1 MLFDFQ
7 VAQKN
12 ACRRWWEQL
21 RGAKEKK
28 NTTTP
33 RNFFIFIKRT
43 NLIRK
48 NADKRSLRSFPLVL
62 TTTESAEKEKN
73 EKKLLC
79 LRKTCLVPSMPFQC
93 RLLGFLVVIHP
104 WCLYKR
110 DVRFSFHSHFLS
122 FVVVVGCN
130 HKKGLEEQYAELG
143 IAKHRQ
149 PGSSR

>member
-1 MLFDFQ
+1 MNKIWEMMLFNFR

-12 ACRRWWEQL
+12 ACQRWWEQQL

-73 EKKLLC
+73 RKKSFFASEKLASCHQCHSNVGC
-79 LRKTCLVPSMPFQC
+79 LAFLSSSIHDAFTKGMFAFHFILIFS
-93 RLLGFLVVIHP
+93 LSSSSLVVIT
-104 WCLYKR
+104 
-110 DVRFSFHSHFLS
+110 
-122 FVVVVGCN
+122 
-130 HKKGLEEQYAELG
+130 KKA
-143 IAKHRQ
+143 
-149 PGSSR
+149 SRNNTRNWA

>member
-62 TTTESAEKEKN
+62 TTTESAEKREERKKVTLPPKN
-73 EKKLLC
+73 LPRAINAIPMSAAWLSC
-79 LRKTCLVPSMPFQC
+79 RHPSMMPLQKGCSLF
-93 RLLGFLVVIHP
+93 IS
-104 WCLYKR
+104 
-110 DVRFSFHSHFLS
+110 FSFSLFRRRRWL
-122 FVVVVGCN
+122 
-130 HKKGLEEQYAELG
+130 
-143 IAKHRQ
+143 
-149 PGSSR
+149 